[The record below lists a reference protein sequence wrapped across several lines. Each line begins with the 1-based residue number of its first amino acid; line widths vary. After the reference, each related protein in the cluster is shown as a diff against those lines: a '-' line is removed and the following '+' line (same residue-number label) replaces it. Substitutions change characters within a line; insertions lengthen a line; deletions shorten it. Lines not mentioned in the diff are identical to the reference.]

1 MVRDS
6 LIRATPM
13 SHALSAEVTRLPPA
27 LGKLAFSRWQMDA
40 FLIGCWVL
48 IAGAFVAAA
57 RFTFRH
63 PPERRGEPPRQHPAS
78 SRGDA

>member
-1 MVRDS
+1 
-6 LIRATPM
+6 
-13 SHALSAEVTRLPPA
+13 
-27 LGKLAFSRWQMDA
+27 MDA
-40 FLIGCWVL
+40 FHIGCWVL

-63 PPERRGEPPRQHPAS
+63 PPERREPPRQHPAS